1 MEIAISRLKRKWIVM
16 TALLIALAVL
26 PVSGVPQAWMLYIF
40 LYFVYLSSANMWN
53 LLCGYSG
60 LISLCQPAFIGI
72 AGYTMT
78 ILTWTGVPFYMG
90 IVAGAILAGVFA
102 IVISIPVFRLSG
114 IYFAVG
120 TLVVPEALRI
130 FFLLWRPVGG
140 ALAGGGAGYMVKG
153 LSGLSMTHYYWM
165 ALFVG
170 AASIVLMRI
179 ILSSKLGLAL
189 AAIRDNPRSA
199 AGSGMNVFRL
209 KLYSFVISAFVTGI
223 AGALFYVYQG
233 YIEPSSSFSI
243 QWTMTLILAT
253 VIGGIN
259 IEEGPIVGTAV
270 VVFLLFIL
278 AKYPGISLLIQGA
291 ILVGLML
298 LAPQGITG
306 TLRKYRWYKSLARAA
321 GLQEKESPEA
331 THEHKIKLDHMDNT
345 KKSKRRIIMSEEL
358 VNTLSELKEEESLEI
373 VRRRLAAGD
382 DPHTILEEA
391 KQAMEI
397 VGKRFEDGTYFIPQ
411 LVFSGEILKAISE
424 MIKPKLKKAGETER
438 LGQFIIGTVKGD
450 IHDIGKNIVTFMLDV
465 NGVEVHDLGIDVPVE
480 KFIEKIK
487 ETKAPVLGLSGFLTV
502 AFDTMKETID
512 AIKEAGLRDQ
522 VKIIIGG
529 GNINE
534 KIKNYAGADAYGVDA
549 MAAVAY
555 AKKVFASG
563 K

>member
-1 MEIAISRLKRKWIVM
+1 MEMAIPQLKRSWILGA
-16 TALLIALAVL
+16 ALLIALAVL
-26 PVSGVPQAWMLYIF
+26 PVSAVPQEWLLYIF
-40 LYFVYLSSANMWN
+40 LYFVYLAAANMWN

-72 AGYTMT
+72 AGYTMA
-78 ILTWTGVPFYMG
+78 ILTWIGVPFYVG
-90 IVAGAILAGVFA
+90 IPAGAVVAGVFA
-102 IVISIPVFRLSG
+102 VVISIPVFRLSG

-130 FFLLWRPVGG
+130 WFLLWRPVGG
-140 ALAGGGAGYMVKG
+140 ALHGGGAGYIVKELGG
-153 LSGLSMTHYYWM
+153 LTMTHYYWM
-165 ALFVG
+165 ALIIG
-170 AASIVLMRI
+170 AASIILMRM

-189 AAIRDNPRSA
+189 AAIRDNQRAA

-209 KLYSFVISAFVTGI
+209 KLYSFVISAVVTGI

-233 YIEPSSSFSI
+233 YIEPTSSFSI

-270 VVFLLFIL
+270 VVFLLFVL

-298 LAPQGITG
+298 IAPQGIMG
-306 TLRKYRWYKSLARAA
+306 ILRKYKWYQSLARVA
-321 GLQEKESPEA
+321 GLQEKESPET
-331 THEHKIKLDHMDNT
+331 THEQKVILDHMDNT
-345 KKSKRRIIMSEEL
+345 QQSIRRTIMSEEL
-358 VNTLSELKEEESLEI
+358 VNALAELKEEESLEI
-373 VRRRLAAGD
+373 VRRRLDAGD
-382 DPHTILEEA
+382 DPHIILEEA

-424 MIKPKLKKAGETER
+424 VVKPKLTKEGEAKR

-450 IHDIGKNIVTFMLDV
+450 IHDIGKNIVSFMLDV
-465 NGVEVHDLGIDVPVE
+465 NGLEVLDLGIDVPVE

-487 ETKAPVLGLSGFLTV
+487 ETHAPVLGLSGFLTI

-512 AIKEAGLRDQ
+512 AIKEAGLRDK

-529 GNINE
+529 GNMNE
-534 KIKNYAGADAYGVDA
+534 EIKNYVGADAYGVDA

-555 AKKVFASG
+555 AKKVIASG

>member
-1 MEIAISRLKRKWIVM
+1 MGAAILQLKRKWILAA
-16 TALLIALAVL
+16 ALLILLALM
-26 PVSGVPQAWMLYIF
+26 PVSGVPEEWLLYFF
-40 LYFVYLSSANMWN
+40 LYFVYLASANMWN

-78 ILTWTGVPFYMG
+78 ILTWTGVPFYLG
-90 IVAGAILAGVFA
+90 ILAGAVLAGVFA
-102 IVISIPVFRLSG
+102 VVISIPVFRLSG

-140 ALAGGGAGYMVKG
+140 ALHGGGAGYMVKG
-153 LSGLSMTHYYWM
+153 LSGLAMTHYYWM
-165 ALFVG
+165 ALIIGV
-170 AASIVLMRI
+170 ASIVLMRV

-189 AAIRDNPRSA
+189 AAIRDNQRAA

-209 KLYSFVISAFVTGI
+209 KLYSFVISACVTGI

-270 VVFLLFIL
+270 VVFLLFVL

-306 TLRKYRWYKSLARAA
+306 TLRKYKGYQSLARIA
-321 GLQEKESPEA
+321 GLQEKESPETA
-331 THEHKIKLDHMDNT
+331 DEKKTKFHQIDNN
-345 KKSKRRIIMSEEL
+345 KQRIRRTIMSEKL
-358 VNTLSELKEEESLEI
+358 VNALSELKEEETLEI
-373 VRRRLAAGD
+373 VRSRLAAGD

-397 VGKRFEDGTYFIPQ
+397 IGKRFEDGTYFIPQ

-424 MIKPKLKKAGETER
+424 MVKPKLTKKGEEKR
-438 LGQFIIGTVKGD
+438 LGKFIIGTVKGD

-465 NGVEVHDLGIDVPVE
+465 NGLEVHDLGIDVPAE

-487 ETKAPVLGLSGFLTV
+487 ETKAPVVGLSGFLTV

-512 AIKEAGLRDQ
+512 AIKEAGLRDK

-529 GNINE
+529 GNMNE
-534 KIKNYAGADAYGVDA
+534 EIKNYAGADAYGVDA

-555 AKKVFASG
+555 AKKVIAS
-563 K
+563 KK